1 MDVTQA
7 LQKNIQ
13 NNTTS
18 HQNTV
23 FSMFCNLVSLTT
35 CIDHETDVILKYAY
49 ITNISQWLD
58 M

>member
-1 MDVTQA
+1 MDVIQA

-23 FSMFCNLVSLTT
+23 FSMFCKLVPLTT
-35 CIDHETDVILKYAY
+35 CIYHKTDVILKHAY
-49 ITNISQWLD
+49 ITYISQWPD
-58 M
+58 I